1 MKKYTIHGLAPGEA
15 YDICL
20 RTQTGFG
27 PQVQQS
33 KELKRRVLTKP
44 MPLDW
49 IVMEPDVNEND
60 DKMTVL
66 LNAPDNHSKLTGFEL
81 KLSKI
86 VESGNNKLISTRQVE
101 IDKNEKDNSP
111 KDITRVFLDKLEQG
125 GEYEVSVKARCSVE
139 VDETQMKKT
148 PVTTIKYM
156 IGKKKDKSFE
166 SNQVK
171 NITSL
176 STEKTITFTCGQKKN
191 TK

>member
-1 MKKYTIHGLAPGEA
+1 
-15 YDICL
+15 
-20 RTQTGFG
+20 
-27 PQVQQS
+27 
-33 KELKRRVLTKP
+33 
-44 MPLDW
+44 
-49 IVMEPDVNEND
+49 MEPDVNEND

-86 VESGNNKLISTRQVE
+86 VEGGNKELIRTRQVD
-101 IDKNEKDNSP
+101 IDKNEKNEK
-111 KDITRVFLDKLEQG
+111 KDITRVVLDKLEQG

-148 PVTTIKYM
+148 PVTR
-156 IGKKKDKSFE
+156 KKKDKSFE
-166 SNQVK
+166 SNQVM

>member
-1 MKKYTIHGLAPGEA
+1 
-15 YDICL
+15 
-20 RTQTGFG
+20 
-27 PQVQQS
+27 
-33 KELKRRVLTKP
+33 

-49 IVMEPDVNEND
+49 IVTEPDVNEND

-86 VESGNNKLISTRQVE
+86 VEGGNQELIRTRQVD
-101 IDKNEKDNSP
+101 IDKNEKNEK
-111 KDITRVFLDKLEQG
+111 KDITRVVLDKLEQG

-148 PVTTIKYM
+148 PVTR
-156 IGKKKDKSFE
+156 KKKDKSFE

>member
-1 MKKYTIHGLAPGEA
+1 
-15 YDICL
+15 
-20 RTQTGFG
+20 
-27 PQVQQS
+27 
-33 KELKRRVLTKP
+33 

-49 IVMEPDVNEND
+49 IVTEPDVNEND

-86 VESGNNKLISTRQVE
+86 VEGGNQELIRTRQVD
-101 IDKNEKDNSP
+101 IDKNEKNEK
-111 KDITRVFLDKLEQG
+111 KDITRVVLDKLEQG

>member
-1 MKKYTIHGLAPGEA
+1 
-15 YDICL
+15 
-20 RTQTGFG
+20 
-27 PQVQQS
+27 
-33 KELKRRVLTKP
+33 
-44 MPLDW
+44 
-49 IVMEPDVNEND
+49 MEPDVNEND

-86 VESGNNKLISTRQVE
+86 VEGGNKELIRTRQVD
-101 IDKNEKDNSP
+101 IDKNEKNEK
-111 KDITRVFLDKLEQG
+111 KDITRVVLDKLEQG

>member
-1 MKKYTIHGLAPGEA
+1 
-15 YDICL
+15 
-20 RTQTGFG
+20 
-27 PQVQQS
+27 
-33 KELKRRVLTKP
+33 
-44 MPLDW
+44 
-49 IVMEPDVNEND
+49 MEPDVNEND

-111 KDITRVFLDKLEQG
+111 KDITRVVLDKLEQG

-176 STEKTITFTCGQKKN
+176 STEKAITFTCGQKKN